1 MDVSVTLTRHQPPG
15 WHGYRGR
22 VDRDL
27 LREVSWPPE
36 DGPLVYVSGPTGFV
50 DATASA
56 LMAVGHDAGRIRA
69 ERFGRAG

>member
-1 MDVSVTLTRHQPPG
+1 
-15 WHGYRGR
+15 
-22 VDRDL
+22 
-27 LREVSWPPE
+27 VSWPPE